1 GIRHEPYFVDRVLN
15 RTGKQVLTGRDD
27 GKRVIEANIARAATS
42 VLRGVVDGGTGTK
55 ARQRDRVVAGK
66 TGTSQEWRDAWFIG
80 FTPQLST
87 AVWMGNPNKQDS
99 MRNVGGIRVTGGS
112 YPAATWGAYTAEALA
127 GQPALKFPEPDL
139 RAFGKTK
146 RVKVSKEAG
155 GKDSNTT
162 APKKKKKPSGQAP
175 STPTTV
181 NLPNLDE
188 GGGSTGGGGSG
199 GGGSG
204 GGADPPPAP

>member
-1 GIRHEPYFVDRVLN
+1 V
-15 RTGKQVLTGRDD
+15 
-27 GKRVIEANIARAATS
+27 S

-55 ARQRDRVVAGK
+55 ARQRDRLVAGK

-112 YPAATWGAYTAEALA
+112 YPAATWGAYTAEALE
-127 GQPALKFPEPDL
+127 GQPVLKFPEPDL

-146 RVKVSKEAG
+146 TVKVSKEAG
-155 GKDSNTT
+155 GKGSTT
-162 APKKKKKPSGQAP
+162 TVKKKPKKKSGGTRRGT
-175 STPTTV
+175 TPTTSTGSRTD
-181 NLPNLDE
+181 PSAPSDDS
-188 GGGSTGGGGSG
+188 GGTTGGGFVGNPEPT
-199 GGGSG
+199 
-204 GGADPPPAP
+204 PPPSSG